1 MIKIE
6 RKATSHTQEAMDDLQ
21 EACNTGRSYNTEH
34 VNQALREVFHGKCYI
49 CENKEAT
56 SYQIEHLIPHRGD
69 KKLKYDWN
77 NLFWVCAHCNNIKS
91 DKYEP
96 ILNCTTE
103 PVEHLI
109 AFRKTGYFGTDEKLE
124 FSAVKDDNEA
134 IRNTILLLNDAYY
147 GTTPQKKME
156 ARIIRRTLRKDLSKF
171 KEYVR
176 EYQEAENEEEKED
189 IEMLLKREL
198 KDSSAFTAFKRWLIW
213 DNEEKYRE
221 LEKFIPENQKKN

>member
-34 VNQALREVFHGKCYI
+34 VNQALREVFYGKCYI

-56 SYQIEHLIPHRGD
+56 SYQIEHLIPHRSD
-69 KKLKYDWN
+69 RKLKYDWN

-124 FSAVKDDNEA
+124 FSAVRMIMRQSE
-134 IRNTILLLNDAYY
+134 IRFCY
-147 GTTPQKKME
+147 
-156 ARIIRRTLRKDLSKF
+156 
-171 KEYVR
+171 
-176 EYQEAENEEEKED
+176 
-189 IEMLLKREL
+189 
-198 KDSSAFTAFKRWLIW
+198 
-213 DNEEKYRE
+213 
-221 LEKFIPENQKKN
+221 